1 MMLLHQTI
9 ECNDVGVGVPKGTE
23 MVAFGKAKFCYK
35 LLKLTKP
42 YLPHLAK
49 PYLPHL
55 TEPYPLASGIHL
67 T

>member
-9 ECNDVGVGVPKGTE
+9 EYNDVGVGVPKGTE

-55 TEPYPLASGIHL
+55 T
-67 T
+67 